1 MHEVL
6 HLAYRYSNEP
16 DDDYVNDRDD
26 HGHDDHDH
34 DENGHDVNDH
44 DDHDHDVNVFSST
57 CHDHVYSC
65 HHVYVTSQLLFSHFF
80 VLYGHVYNLDHV
92 YAILTLLN
100 CF

>member
-6 HLAYRYSNEP
+6 QLAYRYSNEP

-34 DENGHDVNDH
+34 H
-44 DDHDHDVNVFSST
+44 DHDHDVNVFSST
-57 CHDHVYSC
+57 FHDHVYSC
-65 HHVYVTSQLLFSHFF
+65 HHVYVTSQLLFSHVC

-92 YAILTLLN
+92 YALLILLN
-100 CF
+100 CL